1 MTSFSKLVHLNS
13 IWRNYSYSPDDI
25 VETCT
30 DLKHPL
36 DQLDKI
42 SPVIDIK
49 EIKEESPIYYIYQL
63 LLLVGLIPY
72 RWRIYQTKYYG
83 KTVEEIAEMK
93 LGADESRA
101 LQQQRGIYGIFRTI
115 FLKRMESS
123 ISSIQAS
130 LRSYKEKL
138 VLFQE
143 GVKQRKIIGLK
154 DMDAIRELLK
164 REDAEILED
173 DDDQEASDILD
184 VLDDKNTTF
193 GLELI
198 SKET

>member
-1 MTSFSKLVHLNS
+1 
-13 IWRNYSYSPDDI
+13 
-25 VETCT
+25 
-30 DLKHPL
+30 
-36 DQLDKI
+36 
-42 SPVIDIK
+42 
-49 EIKEESPIYYIYQL
+49 
-63 LLLVGLIPY
+63 
-72 RWRIYQTKYYG
+72 
-83 KTVEEIAEMK
+83 MK